1 MGLRVQSLT
10 SEERDALNRRLQ
22 ADGGMRVAYACVPAG
37 ILILEHDATTRSV
50 AEVRDLLLARTGAV
64 VPASRIIEENIEQQ
78 DAERRCATARGQ

>member
-1 MGLRVQSLT
+1 MGLKVQALT

-37 ILILEHDATTRSV
+37 ILILEHDATERSA
-50 AEVRDLLLARTGAV
+50 AEVREVLLARVGALL
-64 VPASRIIEENIEQQ
+64 PAPRIMESDIEQQ